1 MLQDDAGRL
10 AARERLEALLRLGTD
25 GPDGPESSP
34 AALFHRL
41 LETSPDAVVVVDDAG
56 CILLANLQTENLFQ
70 YPPGA
75 LAGQSVDVLVPE
87 RLRPAHARHRQGY
100 VNSPRLRPMGSG
112 LALYGRRQDGS
123 EFPVEISLSPVTFGG
138 HQLFSASIRDITDRR
153 RHESEV
159 RRMQGQLLSAV
170 ESIQGAFALFDAN
183 DRLLLCNGA
192 YRHLVERGGGGELVG
207 RSFRELI
214 AEGVERGAFDLE
226 GMRPEAWLQ
235 RWVGEHAS
243 PSGALD
249 IKSSDGRCLRVVE
262 RKTADGGV
270 VATIFDVTAEVR
282 HEEELCRAR
291 SLAEAAS
298 EAKTEFLASMSHE
311 LRTPLNAILG
321 FAQLLQRDK
330 KQPLSARQLE
340 RIEHVMRGG
349 EHLLRLID
357 DVLDLAR
364 IEAGRVLISPE
375 PVDIAEV
382 LAEVK
387 DTLDPMAA
395 HASIS
400 LSIDPPPPGV
410 REVIADRT
418 RFKQIL
424 MNYGS
429 NAIKYGKHGGNAR
442 FCVELAEKDV
452 ASISVIDDGPG
463 IALAK
468 QSVLFQPFQRAGQ
481 EAGPIEGTGIG
492 LVITRRLA
500 ELMHGSVGFE
510 SSEGVGSRF
519 WLRLPLHRWA
529 EPAPSA
535 ASMPTLALESNLT
548 GSDGPRYLIVYI
560 EDNPSNIAFMKDL
573 LADFE
578 RVELVTAPT
587 AEIGIEIVRA
597 RRPDVVIMDINLPG
611 MSGFEATQ
619 KLASWPETSDIPVLA
634 LSAAAMIGDAARVAG
649 AGFYRYLT
657 KPVKVDE
664 LTAALEELLTPDAPR

>member
-1 MLQDDAGRL
+1 
-10 AARERLEALLRLGTD
+10 
-25 GPDGPESSP
+25 
-34 AALFHRL
+34 
-41 LETSPDAVVVVDDAG
+41 
-56 CILLANLQTENLFQ
+56 
-70 YPPGA
+70 
-75 LAGQSVDVLVPE
+75 
-87 RLRPAHARHRQGY
+87 
-100 VNSPRLRPMGSG
+100 
-112 LALYGRRQDGS
+112 
-123 EFPVEISLSPVTFGG
+123 
-138 HQLFSASIRDITDRR
+138 
-153 RHESEV
+153 
-159 RRMQGQLLSAV
+159 
-170 ESIQGAFALFDAN
+170 
-183 DRLLLCNGA
+183 
-192 YRHLVERGGGGELVG
+192 
-207 RSFRELI
+207 
-214 AEGVERGAFDLE
+214 
-226 GMRPEAWLQ
+226 
-235 RWVGEHAS
+235 
-243 PSGALD
+243 
-249 IKSSDGRCLRVVE
+249 LRVAE

-270 VATIFDVTAEVR
+270 VATIFDVTDEVR

-291 SLAEAAS
+291 AQAEAAS
-298 EAKTEFLASMSHE
+298 AAKTEFLASMSHE

-330 KQPLSARQLE
+330 KQPLSTRQLD
-340 RIEHVMRGG
+340 RVEHVMRGG

-400 LSIDPPPPGV
+400 LGIAPPPLDV

-429 NAIKYGKHGGNAR
+429 NAIKYGRAGGNAT
-442 FCVELAEKDV
+442 FSVDLAENDM
-452 ASISVIDDGPG
+452 ATISVIDDGLG
-463 IALAK
+463 IALSK
-468 QSVLFQPFQRAGQ
+468 QSTLFQPFQRAGQ
-481 EAGPIEGTGIG
+481 EAGPIQGTGIG

-510 SSEGVGSRF
+510 SNEGVGSRF
-519 WLRLPLHRWA
+519 WLQLPLHRRAQPAHA
-529 EPAPSA
+529 ESSMPAPA
-535 ASMPTLALESNLT
+535 PESNLI
-548 GSDGPRYLIVYI
+548 GSEGPRHLIVYI
-560 EDNPSNIAFMKDL
+560 EDNPSNIAFMEDL

-634 LSAAAMIGDAARVAG
+634 LSAAALIGDAARVAR

-664 LTAALEELLTPDAPR
+664 LTAVLEELLTPDASG

>member
-1 MLQDDAGRL
+1 MPDDL
-10 AARERLEALLRLGTD
+10 ALANARERLEQLLRVSVD

-34 AALFHRL
+34 TALFRRL
-41 LETSPDAVVVVDDAG
+41 LETSPDAVVVVDEMG
-56 CILLANLQTENLFQ
+56 CILFANLQTESLFN
-70 YPPGA
+70 YAPGD
-75 LAGQSVDVLVPE
+75 LAGHSVDLLVPE
-87 RLRPAHARHRQGY
+87 RLRGAHGHHRQSY
-100 VNSPRLRPMGSG
+100 VQSPRLRPMGSG
-112 LALYGRRQDGS
+112 LSLYGRRRDGS
-123 EFPVEISLSPVTFGG
+123 EFPVEISLSPLTFGG
-138 HQLFSASIRDITDRR
+138 QQLFSASIRDITDRR

-170 ESIQGAFALFDAN
+170 ESIQGAFALFDAA
-183 DRLLLCNGA
+183 DRLVLCNGD
-192 YRHLVERGGGGELVG
+192 YREMVERAASGELVG
-207 RSFRELI
+207 RSFRDLI
-214 AEGVERGAFDLE
+214 AESIERGVFDLE
-226 GMRPEAWLQ
+226 GLTPQAWLE
-235 RWVGEHAS
+235 RWLREHAS

-249 IKSSDGRCLRVVE
+249 IKSADGRCLRVVE

-270 VATIFDVTAEVR
+270 VETIRDVTAEVR

-298 EAKTEFLASMSHE
+298 AAKSEFLASMSHE
-311 LRTPLNAILG
+311 LRTPLNAVLG

-330 KQPLSARQLE
+330 KQPLSTRQQE
-340 RIEHVMRGG
+340 RLEHVMRGG

-375 PVDIAEV
+375 PVQIAEV

-387 DTLDPMAA
+387 DTLAPMAA
-395 HASIS
+395 HAGISIS
-400 LSIDPPPPGV
+400 VEAPPPGA
-410 REVIADRT
+410 REVVADRT

-429 NAIKYGKHGGNAR
+429 NAIKYGRAGGSAV
-442 FCVELAEKDV
+442 FSVE
-452 ASISVIDDGPG
+452 ASDDMACISVTDDGLG
-463 IALAK
+463 IALSK

-481 EAGPIEGTGIG
+481 EAGPIQGTGIG

-500 ELMHGSVGFE
+500 ELMHGNVGFE

-519 WLRLPLHRWA
+519 WLRLPLHRRD
-529 EPAPSA
+529 EPAATA
-535 ASMPTLALESNLT
+535 ASLPAFAAESNLT

-560 EDNPSNIAFMKDL
+560 EDNPSNIAFMEDL

-578 RVELVTAPT
+578 RVELMTAPT
-587 AEIGIEIVRA
+587 AEVGIELVRA
-597 RRPDVVIMDINLPG
+597 HRPDVVIMDINLPG
-611 MSGFEATQ
+611 MSGLEATQ
-619 KLASWPETSDIPVLA
+619 KLAAWPETHDIPVLA
-634 LSAAAMIGDAARVAG
+634 LSAAAMIRDAARVAG

-664 LTAALEELLTPDAPR
+664 LTAVLEELLARGGAR